1 MYQKNLFVQHHN
13 RAIIKI
19 TGADKI
25 SFLQGLITNDLK
37 KLEKNKLLFACF
49 LTGNG
54 RFLYDFFVFEIGDIL
69 YIDIIKSD
77 CDDFAKKL
85 KMYKLRS
92 DVQFEILDDCMV
104 CQLFTENNNLDKGS
118 VVFKDPRSSKLGY
131 RLYILHNHSFNFE
144 GFNKAD
150 INYYHQQRIANRIVE
165 SNELIKEKSIILE
178 FGYKEQNAIAFDKG
192 CYLGQELI
200 TRTERLG
207 EIRKKLFNFEL
218 EQELSDQMLQNLSD
232 NKVKIISK
240 TKFNDKFCY
249 LVLAKITKDH
259 LIQIIENQ

>member
-1 MYQKNLFVQHHN
+1 MNQENLFVQHKD

-25 SFLQGLITNDLK
+25 SFLQGLITNDLT
-37 KLEKNKLLFACF
+37 KLEKSEILFSCF

-54 RFLYDFFVFEIGDIL
+54 RFLYDFFVFEIGDDL

-77 CDDFAKKL
+77 CEDFAKKL
-85 KMYKLRS
+85 KIYKLRS
-92 DVQFEILDDCMV
+92 DVQFEILYDYKIY
-104 CQLFTENNNLDKGS
+104 QLFTENVNFDTSS

-131 RLYILHNHSFNFE
+131 RLYCLENESFDSE
-144 GFNKAD
+144 GFNRVD
-150 INYYHQQRIANRIVE
+150 NDYYHQIRIAYKIVE

-218 EQELSDQMLQNLSD
+218 KQELSDQIHQNLND

-240 TKFNDKFCY
+240 TKFNDKFSY
-249 LVLAKITKDH
+249 LLLTKITKDD
-259 LIQIIENQ
+259 LDQIVFG